1 MPLLPPFPRLRLL
14 STILLAGAGN
24 LAIAA
29 TPTPAGA
36 QATMALLET
45 TDLHAN
51 VLSYDYYKLKPEP
64 ALGLERT
71 ATLIRQA
78 RAQYPNNLLL
88 ELAARL
94 RPTHRA

>member
-24 LAIAA
+24 LAVAA
-29 TPTPAGA
+29 TPAATPAGA

-88 ELAARL
+88 DLSL
-94 RPTHRA
+94 IHI